1 VVVTSIDDRIHEV
14 LRRLPRILR
23 SDRAPSAV
31 LGEVAT
37 LTRELFGTHLAVAA
51 FLDDDRSLGAMG
63 FSGASA
69 LDEPALRQ
77 HPAIT
82 EALATLLTV
91 DAPVRVDTPPGN
103 VASTTTMPRPRPV
116 IGSLL
121 GVRLRSG
128 SRTVGVLFLA
138 TDKDGTFAAQDERLL
153 EELGRALGAALDN
166 AMLLREA
173 LRARRWM
180 RAATTLTQQLLAN
193 ELPEPLKVIAE
204 RAMELADATVCAVL
218 LVQDDNLVVRH
229 VTGLSHLAA
238 FRGRAFPLDGSI
250 TQRVLDAGE
259 PINFPDLADEPSD
272 ALRGVDDS
280 ELGPGVMIPLH
291 GEDELVG
298 TLFLGRYKD
307 SPMFTHAELD
317 MASAFASQASIA
329 LELVAARKL
338 QDALLLVEER
348 DRIARDLHDH
358 VVQRLFATGLSL
370 QQAVPNLEGAG
381 KERVESAMI
390 SIDETIRQIRNT
402 ILTLRSAGD
411 DAVTLVDMITDIA
424 MEAERLLGFAPI
436 LALDPGSR
444 DIRGPLAADLAACV
458 REAISNVVR
467 HARAT
472 QVIVKAVVHLG
483 QLTLSVSDDG
493 VGIASS
499 RRSGLGNLAK
509 RAEQHGGFLECD
521 STVGHGTTLT
531 WRVPVVR
538 L

>member
-1 VVVTSIDDRIHEV
+1 MVVQSIDGRMHEV
-14 LRRLPRILR
+14 LRGLPRILR

-31 LGEVAT
+31 LGDVAK
-37 LTRELFGTHLAVAA
+37 LTRDLFESHLAVAA
-51 FLDDDRSLGAMG
+51 LLDDDRTLGSMG

-69 LDEPALRQ
+69 IDEPALRQ
-77 HPAIT
+77 HPVLQ
-82 EALATLLTV
+82 EALNALLTS
-91 DAPVRVDTPPGN
+91 DAPVRIDPTPADG
-103 VASTTTMPRPRPV
+103 AAATMPRPRPF
-116 IGSLL
+116 IGGLL
-121 GVRLRSG
+121 GVRLRAG
-128 SRTVGVLFLA
+128 ARTVGVLFVA
-138 TDKDGTFAAQDERLL
+138 ADKGSDFGEEDEALFV
-153 EELGRALGAALDN
+153 ELGRALGAALDN

-204 RAMELADATVCAVL
+204 RAMELADAPVSAVL
-218 LVQDDNLVVRH
+218 VVQDDNLVVRY
-229 VTGLSHLAA
+229 VSGMSYLAK
-238 FRGRAFPLDGSI
+238 FRGRAFPLPGSL
-250 TQRVLDAGE
+250 TQRVLQAGE
-259 PINFPDLADEPSD
+259 PISFPDLALEDSH
-272 ALRGVDDS
+272 ALREIDD
-280 ELGPGVMIPLH
+280 EDLGPGVMIPLH
-291 GEDELVG
+291 GEDAFVG

-307 SPMFTHAELD
+307 APVFTHAEVD
-317 MASAFASQASIA
+317 MTSAFASQASVA

-370 QQAVPNLEGAG
+370 QQAVPQLEGAG
-381 KERVESAMI
+381 RERVDAAMI
-390 SIDETIRQIRNT
+390 AIDETIRQIRNT

-411 DAVTLVDMITDIA
+411 DAVTLADMITDIS
-424 MEAERLLGFAPI
+424 MEAEPLLGFTPI

-444 DIRGPLAADLAACV
+444 DVKGALAADLAACV
-458 REAISNVVR
+458 REAMSNVVR
-467 HARAT
+467 HAHAT
-472 QVIVKAVVHLG
+472 QVIVKAVVHMG
-483 QLTLSVSDDG
+483 QLILSVTDDG